1 MATLIGLVIGSLILC
16 ANFQFGLQTGWVSM
30 MSMPAALLGFAW
42 YKAIRRPLN
51 PQEHVYIQSVAVA
64 VGSGPL
70 SFGFVGAIPAIEK
83 LITRSEGQMIL
94 SVSHLLVWS
103 FGCAFLGIFTA
114 MLLRK
119 TIVLVQKLKFPSGI
133 ATASLIGVLHAKPVP
148 AIDCSHQLERRP
160 EDSQPEDPVEYKRSI
175 KTMTSMFG
183 ISAGVSLLSWF
194 VPILKALPI
203 FGLTAAGWNWKLDI
217 SPAYVGQGI
226 IMGLPTTVSML
237 IGSIMGWA
245 LLGPLSK
252 AKGWA
257 PGDVDSWTDG
267 AQGWIMWVAI
277 AIMVADTFVS
287 LGEMIIRMIREAVQA
302 QHRTTGDFEELT
314 RLSEYV
320 DNEPASTPSSAVDF
334 QTPAADTP
342 AEDVESDPNERKIAL
357 VGLVAASTICVLLN
371 KLVFQSQHITTLIL
385 AVVIAPFFSLLAVRA
400 LGDTDLNPVSSIA
413 KLSQLLFGLLF
424 RHHKYAVLGNI
435 LAGAVS
441 EAGAQQAGELM
452 QEFKTG
458 WLLGASASAQTIG
471 ITIGTLWSIVL
482 SPLVYKLYSSA
493 YSIPGKEFR
502 VPASF
507 IWTDCARLV
516 VGKGLP
522 DHAASFAAGLGLI
535 SFCLALLKLKVKS
548 PWIPSGVTIG
558 IGMYNVPSFT
568 LARFVG
574 GLIFHFSGGD
584 DIKESPHLVI
594 LSSGLV
600 LGESII
606 SVLSLVSTVIKK

>member
-1 MATLIGLVIGSLILC
+1 MATLIGLVIGTLILC

-42 YKAIRRPLN
+42 YKAIRWPLN

-83 LITRSEGQMIL
+83 LINRNEGQTLL
-94 SVSHLLVWS
+94 SVPQLLVWS

-133 ATASLIGVLHAKPVP
+133 ATASLIGVLHAKPLP
-148 AIDCSHQLERRP
+148 TIDCSNQLDREP
-160 EDSQPEDPVEYKRSI
+160 ENPQPSDPTEYKKSI
-175 KTMTSMFG
+175 KTMASMFG
-183 ISAGVSLLSWF
+183 LSAAVSLISLF
-194 VPILKALPI
+194 VPILKGLPM
-203 FGLTAAGWNWKLDI
+203 FGPVAAGWNWKLDI

-226 IMGLPTTVSML
+226 IMGLPTTSSML
-237 IGSIMGWA
+237 LGSILGWA
-245 LLGPLSK
+245 ILGPLSK

-257 PGDVDSWTDG
+257 PGDVDNFTDG

-287 LGEMIIRMIREAVQA
+287 LGDMMIRMIIEAVQA
-302 QHRTTGDFEELT
+302 QRTPTVDSEELT
-314 RLSEYV
+314 RLSDYV
-320 DNEPASTPSSAVDF
+320 DNESASTPSSGVDV
-334 QTPAADTP
+334 QKPNA
-342 AEDVESDPNERKIAL
+342 DVESDPNERKIAL
-357 VGLVAASTICVLLN
+357 IGLLVASTICVLLN
-371 KLVFQSQHITTLIL
+371 KLVFQSQHISTLIL

-413 KLSQLLFGLLF
+413 KLSQLLFGVLF
-424 RHHKYAVLGNI
+424 RNHKYAVLGNI

-493 YSIPGKEFR
+493 YRIPGKEFR
-502 VPASF
+502 IPAAF

-522 DHAASFAAGLGLI
+522 DHAASFALILGLI
-535 SFCLALLKLKVKS
+535 SMCLALLKLRIKS
-548 PWIPSGVTIG
+548 PWIPSGVAIG

-574 GLIFHFSGGD
+574 GLIFHFSEGD
-584 DIKESPHLVI
+584 NIKESPHLVI

>member
-1 MATLIGLVIGSLILC
+1 MATVIGLAIGTLILC

-42 YKAIRRPLN
+42 YKAIRRYLN

-70 SFGFVGAIPAIEK
+70 SFGFVGAIPAVEK
-83 LITRSEGQMIL
+83 LITKAEGQL
-94 SVSHLLVWS
+94 SLSISSLLVWS

-119 TIVLVQKLKFPSGI
+119 SIVLVQKLKFPSGI
-133 ATASLIGVLHAKPVP
+133 ATASLIAVLHAKPLAP
-148 AIDCSHQLERRP
+148 IDCAHQLDP
-160 EDSQPEDPVEYKRSI
+160 EHATGNENSQEETQEEYRKNI
-175 KTMTSMFG
+175 NAMASMFG
-183 ISAGVSLLSWF
+183 LSAAVTAMTQF
-194 VPILKALPI
+194 FPIMKALPI
-203 FGLTAAGWNWKLDI
+203 FGSAPAAWNWTLNL

-226 IMGLPTTVSML
+226 IMGLPTTASML
-237 IGSIMGWA
+237 LGSVLGWA
-245 LLGPLSK
+245 LLGPLAK
-252 AKGWA
+252 TKGWA

-267 AQGWIMWVAI
+267 AQGWIMWIAI

-287 LGEMIIRMIREAVQA
+287 LGEMTFKMTHEALKSTKSASREEQ
-302 QHRTTGDFEELT
+302 T
-314 RLSEYV
+314 RLSSYV
-320 DNEPASTPSSAVDF
+320 DGETMPSSTEDLPLEDDF
-334 QTPAADTP
+334 DAD
-342 AEDVESDPNERKIAL
+342 EDPHERKIAL
-357 VGLVAASTICVLLN
+357 AGLVVSSIICVVLN
-371 KLVFQSQHITTLIL
+371 KLVFHSQKLLTLVL

-413 KLSQLLFGLLF
+413 KLTQLLYGVLF
-424 RHHKYAVLGNI
+424 RHHEHAVLGNI
-435 LAGAVS
+435 LAGAVT

-471 ITIGTLWSIVL
+471 MMIGTLWSIVL
-482 SPLVYKLYSSA
+482 SPLMYKLYTHT
-493 YSIPGKEFR
+493 YKIPGQEFR
-502 VPASF
+502 IPAAF

-522 DHAASFAAGLGLI
+522 EHAATFALLFGLI
-535 SFCLALLKLKVKS
+535 SLAFALLKLKYKS
-548 PWIPSGVTIG
+548 PWIPSGVAIG
-558 IGMYNVPSFT
+558 IGMYNVPGFT

-574 GLIFHFSGGD
+574 GVIFHVCGGD
-584 DIKESPHLVI
+584 NIKESPHLVI

-606 SVLSLVSTVIKK
+606 SVLGLLSTAFT